1 MSHFLI
7 MISLQSESFVE
18 KTSKH
23 ETLSLVVPCFNEL
36 DGLDQLAER
45 LKVVRNAFAGQ
56 VDLQVILVDD
66 GSSDGTADGL
76 EQRFSH
82 LAWASVIRHPTN
94 RGLAAAILTGINA
107 ADSEYAASMDAD
119 CTYDPLQLLDLWKAM
134 EHDTA
139 IVTASPYHP
148 LGMVEGV
155 PRWRLLL
162 SRAAS
167 MGYGWLT
174 STPLH
179 TYTSCFRVY
188 RKNWIAGMAIK
199 NEGFVGIAEMLW
211 DVSRRGGKVIEAPAK
226 LTSRRIGFSK
236 MKTLPVIMT
245 HLQLMTRIALIRCHL
260 IRN

>member
-1 MSHFLI
+1 ML
-7 MISLQSESFVE
+7 SLQSELNNDQI
-18 KTSKH
+18 SKV
-23 ETLSLVVPCFNEL
+23 TVLSLVVPCFNEI
-36 DGLDQLAER
+36 DGLDQLVER
-45 LKVVRNAFAGQ
+45 LKIVRAAFAGQ

-66 GSSDGTADGL
+66 GSSDGTAEGL

-82 LAWASVIRHPTN
+82 LDWASVLRHSSN
-94 RGLAAAILTGINA
+94 RGLAAAILTGINSS
-107 ADSEYAASMDAD
+107 DSELVASMDAD
-119 CTYDPLQLLDLWKAM
+119 CTYDPMQLLDLWKAM
-134 EHDTA
+134 DEETA

-155 PRWRLLL
+155 PGWRLLL

-167 MGYGWLT
+167 TGYGWLT
-174 STPLH
+174 WTPLH

-188 RKNWIAGMAIK
+188 RKSWITGMNIK

-211 DVSRRGGKVIEAPAK
+211 DVTRRGGKVIEAPAR

-236 MKTLPVIMT
+236 MKTLPVILT
-245 HLQLMTRIALIRCHL
+245 HLQLMTRIALTRCYL

>member
-1 MSHFLI
+1 
-7 MISLQSESFVE
+7 MISLQSESFVTH
-18 KTSKH
+18 TSKV
-23 ETLSLVVPCFNEL
+23 EVLSLVVPCFNEV

-45 LKVVRNAFAGQ
+45 LKVVRTAFAGQ

-76 EQRFSH
+76 DQRFSH
-82 LAWASVIRHPTN
+82 LDWSSVIRHPTN
-94 RGLAAAILTGINA
+94 RGLAAAILTGINSA
-107 ADSEYAASMDAD
+107 ESEFVASMDAD

-134 EHDTA
+134 DHETA

-155 PRWRLLL
+155 PAWRLLL

-174 STPLH
+174 WTPLH

-188 RKNWIAGMAIK
+188 RKSWIAGMKIN

-211 DVSRRGGKVIEAPAK
+211 DVSRRGGKVVEAPAK
-226 LTSRRIGFSK
+226 LTTRRIGFSK
-236 MKTLPVIMT
+236 MKTLPVILT
-245 HLQLMTRIALIRCHL
+245 HLQLMIRIALSRCNL